1 MFRISYLLGKII
13 NLLYNIEFYYFFKGK
28 VILRLFL
35 RFKPPRKWRKNEA
48 EMPKQVPPN
57 AVLVKKHNKMKDK
70 KWILNMDFLRI

>member
-1 MFRISYLLGKII
+1 MA
-13 NLLYNIEFYYFFKGK
+13 
-28 VILRLFL
+28 
-35 RFKPPRKWRKNEA
+35 KNEA